1 MNSRPL
7 AQNEAKNLV
16 SINNTG
22 NVSALLF
29 VTETGLNKSIFDA
42 TEPVRRYFEET
53 GFHSYANQGQG
64 EDYKV
69 IKPCKVVGDNALFDT
84 KISLY
89 RPETKN
95 GDSRFCI
102 YSASRYASPDD
113 ILSLVVKDDALYV
126 FNLSRLNPVADLVH
140 ETGFISHILG
150 KASGAAE
157 ELLERF
163 REISKTDLIGDVKAD
178 TAVGRAIE
186 TALGIQANSSR
197 NPDFKGIEIKS
208 SRSAKRTNRAN
219 LFAKTP
225 EWEISTYKGS
235 RALLDRF
242 GYMRGSENKLYCT
255 VSSKSPNSQGLFLC
269 MEDEMLQER
278 FRKGDGEVEPVCVWR
293 LRTLHE
299 SLMEKH
305 RETFWVKVQALKS
318 ATVESFR
325 VIGVTHT
332 SRPSTFNFDTM
343 LEAGDITVDH
353 LIKRVPGKDTAKDKG
368 YLFKVEEDKRDQLFL
383 GKRAVY
389 RFD

>member
-22 NVSALLF
+22 NLSALLF
-29 VTETGLNKSIFDA
+29 VTETGLKKSIFDA

-53 GFHSYANQGQG
+53 GFHSYENQGQG
-64 EDYKV
+64 EDGKV
-69 IKPCKVVGDNALFDT
+69 IKPCKIIGDDSVFESQ
-84 KISLY
+84 ISLY
-89 RPETKN
+89 RPETKK
-95 GDSRFCI
+95 GDPRLWI
-102 YSASRYASPDD
+102 YSAGQHTNPDD
-113 ILSLVVKDDALYV
+113 ILSLVVKDGALYI
-126 FNLSRLNPVADLVH
+126 FNLSQLNPLQDVVQ
-140 ETGFISHILG
+140 EVGFVSHIMT
-150 KASGAAE
+150 KVKGAAD
-157 ELLERF
+157 ELLARF
-163 REISKTDLIGDVKAD
+163 REISKRDLIGDVKAD

-197 NPDFKGIEIKS
+197 NPDFKGIEIKA
-208 SRSAKRTNRAN
+208 SRSTKRTSRAN

-225 EWEISTYKGS
+225 DWEISTYKGS
-235 RALLDRF
+235 KALLDRF
-242 GYMRGSENKLYCT
+242 GYVRGAENKLYCT
-255 VSSKSPNSQGLFLC
+255 VSAGTPNSQGLFLKLA
-269 MEDEMLQER
+269 DEMLQER
-278 FRKGDGEVEPVCVWR
+278 FRKGEGAEEPVCVWR

-318 ATVESFR
+318 ATVEAFR

-332 SRPSTFNFDTM
+332 SRPSTFNFDAL
-343 LEAGDITVDH
+343 LETGDVTVDH

-368 YLFKVEEDKRDQLFL
+368 YLFKVEENKRDQLFL
-383 GKRAVY
+383 GQKAVY

>member
-29 VTETGLNKSIFDA
+29 VTETGLKKSIFDA

-53 GFHSYANQGQG
+53 GFHSYGKQGQG

-69 IKPCKVVGDNALFDT
+69 IKSCKIVGDDALYDSQ
-84 KISLY
+84 ISLY

-95 GDSRFCI
+95 GDPRLWI
-102 YSASRYASPDD
+102 YSAGRHVEPDD
-113 ILSLVVKDDALYV
+113 ILSFVVKDGTLYV
-126 FNLSRLNPVADLVH
+126 FNLSRLTPLQDVVH
-140 ETGFISHILG
+140 QLGFVSHIVSKVKG
-150 KASGAAE
+150 ASD
-157 ELLERF
+157 ELLALF
-163 REISKTDLIGDVKAD
+163 RKISKRDLIGDVKAD

-197 NPDFKGIEIKS
+197 NPDFKGIEIKA
-208 SRSAKRTNRAN
+208 SRSTKRTSRAN

-225 EWEISTYKGS
+225 DWEISTYKGS
-235 RALLDRF
+235 KALLDRF
-242 GYMRGSENKLYCT
+242 GYMRGNENKLYCT
-255 VSSKSPNSQGLFLC
+255 VSAGAPNSQGLFLRLA
-269 MEDEMLQER
+269 DEMLQER
-278 FRKGDGEVEPVCVWR
+278 FRKGVGAEEPVCVWR

-299 SLMEKH
+299 SLLEKH

-318 ATVESFR
+318 ATVEAFR
-325 VIGVTHT
+325 VVGVTHT
-332 SRPSTFNFDTM
+332 SRPSTFNFDAL
-343 LEAGDITVDH
+343 LETGDVTVDH

-368 YLFKVEEDKRDQLFL
+368 YLFKVEENKRDQLFL
-383 GKRAVY
+383 GQKAVY

>member
-22 NVSALLF
+22 NVSALLY

-53 GFHSYANQGQG
+53 GFHSYGDQGQG
-64 EDYKV
+64 EGNKV
-69 IKPCKVVGDNALFDT
+69 VKPCKFVGDDSLFST

-89 RPETKN
+89 RPEAKN
-95 GDSRFCI
+95 GDPRLCI
-102 YSASRYASPDD
+102 YSAAKYANPDD
-113 ILSLVVKDDALYV
+113 ILSLVVKEGTLYV
-126 FNLSRLNPVADLVH
+126 FNLSRLNPLEDMIH
-140 ETGFISHILG
+140 EAGFVSHIMT
-150 KASGAAE
+150 KVKGAAD
-157 ELLERF
+157 ELLARL
-163 REISKTDLIGDVKAD
+163 REISKHELIGDVKAD

-197 NPDFKGIEIKS
+197 NPDFKGIEIKA
-208 SRSAKRTNRAN
+208 SRSTKRANRAN

-225 EWEISTYKGS
+225 DWAISTYKGS
-235 RALLDRF
+235 KALLDRF

-255 VSSKSPNSQGLFLC
+255 VSSGTPNSQGLFLKLA
-269 MEDEMLQER
+269 DEMLQER
-278 FRKGDGEVEPVCVWR
+278 FRKGEGAEEPVCVWR
-293 LRTLHE
+293 LKTLHE

-318 ATVESFR
+318 ATVEAFR

-332 SRPSTFNFDTM
+332 SRPSTFNFDAL
-343 LEAGDITVDH
+343 LESGDVTVDH

-368 YLFKVEEDKRDQLFL
+368 YLFKVEENKRDQLFL
-383 GKRAVY
+383 GQKAVH